1 MTVIR
6 SEASAMLW
14 IAQAQEDAAD
24 YAAEYEAVQAEKLA
38 AKSARTAKR
47 VTPYQQLAFA
57 L

>member
-14 IAQAQEDAAD
+14 IAHAKEDAAE
-24 YAAEYEAVQAEKLA
+24 YAAEYKAVQAEKLA
-38 AKSARTAKR
+38 AKTARTAKR
-47 VTPYQQLAFA
+47 AQPYQQLAFA